1 VSKPI
6 RLAVA
11 AAAATLL
18 AGCATTYRTAPVDVT
33 RYHLGQPME
42 RTTIAIEPLT
52 GADIVM
58 GPEFQVYADAVAAE
72 LARLGYVQST
82 SSMPSAYIGVVSFR
96 RGPRGTIREQSPVSI
111 GLGGGGFSGGRRGGG
126 VGLGGGLN
134 FGLGGKTRNVVGTEL
149 WVQLRRRSDNSTI
162 WEGRAI
168 TESVS
173 GTKGSDPRDQ
183 AVRLSRALFRDFPG
197 ESGVTTTVK

>member
-1 VSKPI
+1 M
-6 RLAVA
+6 
-11 AAAATLL
+11 L

-42 RTTIAIEPLT
+42 RTTVAIEPLT

-58 GPEFQVYADAVAAE
+58 GPEFQVYADAVGAE
-72 LARLGYVQST
+72 LARLGYVRST
-82 SSMPSAYIGVVSFR
+82 SAMPSAYIGVVSFR
-96 RGPRGTIREQSPVSI
+96 RGPRGTIQEPSPVSI
-111 GLGGGGFSGGRRGGG
+111 GLGGGSFSGGRRGGG
-126 VGLGGGLN
+126 VGLSGGLN

-149 WVQLRRRSDNSTI
+149 WVQLRRRADNSTI

-168 TESVS
+168 TETVS

>member
-1 VSKPI
+1 MTKPI

-11 AAAATLL
+11 AVAATLL
-18 AGCATTYRTAPVDVT
+18 AGCATTPRQGPVDVT

-42 RTTIAIEPLT
+42 RTTVAIEPLT
-52 GADIVM
+52 GGGVMM
-58 GPEFQVYADAVAAE
+58 GPEFQTYAGAVGTE

-82 SSMPSAYIGVVSFR
+82 SSMPSAYIAVVSFR
-96 RGPRGTIREQSPVSI
+96 YGPRGTIRQQSPFSI
-111 GLGGGGFSGGRRGGG
+111 GLGGGGFSGGRGGG
-126 VGLGGGLN
+126 VGLGGGVNL
-134 FGLGGKTRNVVGTEL
+134 GLGGKTRDVIGTEL
-149 WVQLRRRSDNSTI
+149 SVQLRRRSDNSTI

-173 GTKGSDPRDQ
+173 GTPGSDPRDQ
-183 AVRLSRALFRDFPG
+183 AARLSRALFRDFPG